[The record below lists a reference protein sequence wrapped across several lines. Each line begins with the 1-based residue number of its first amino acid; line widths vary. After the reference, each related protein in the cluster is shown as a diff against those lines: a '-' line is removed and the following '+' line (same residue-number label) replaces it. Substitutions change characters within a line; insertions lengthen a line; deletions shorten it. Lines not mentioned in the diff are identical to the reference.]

1 MGGKERKPAMLMFPS
16 QNAKEREVH
25 PSAFWQLEWEAWQTE
40 SDRTRGSHTKKE
52 AKRLSSVSGDINNGH
67 PPPPGSPR
75 ASAGEGGFLCM
86 GRGGEHGGSH
96 SWTLRRR
103 GRGPGG
109 KGGGWIFTNFVIR
122 RPGPGK
128 GGRQGKRCMQE
139 IFKGRGRTP
148 NQETA
153 GITQANLEM
162 PEAGRNHMNISRK
175 TGGREGPDGARQ
187 GGPGAA

>member
-1 MGGKERKPAMLMFPS
+1 MDKGDRLEPGCHGRTAREGQGHQAQQEGKWARITGMGGKERKPAMLMFPS

-25 PSAFWQLEWEAWQTE
+25 PSAFWQLEWEARQTE

-122 RPGPGK
+122 RPGPGR
-128 GGRQGKRCMQE
+128 GV
-139 IFKGRGRTP
+139 GRGRDACRRFSRGGAGPQTKKQ
-148 NQETA
+148 QE
-153 GITQANLEM
+153 
-162 PEAGRNHMNISRK
+162 
-175 TGGREGPDGARQ
+175 
-187 GGPGAA
+187 